1 MVGEF
6 WLEEAEV
13 EPLPLPLLDWVDKDG
28 LGVIV
33 LGLELPVDAVLIP
46 DVPVLEGEDNPP
58 LPVCAEEI
66 VDVDARGEVV
76 SDKVEDR
83 VDEAAAATDAQ
94 YDADAVRQLQA
105 LLIWGAPLGPVAI
118 GSASTHARNDLIWKW
133 SGSRCGRSLYKTG
146 S

>member
-13 EPLPLPLLDWVDKDG
+13 EPLPLPLLDWFDKEG

-66 VDVDARGEVV
+66 DDVDARGEVV
-76 SDKVEDR
+76 SDKVDDR

-105 LLIWGAPLGPVAI
+105 LLIWGAPLGPAAI
-118 GSASTHARNDLIWKW
+118 GSASTHARNDLI
-133 SGSRCGRSLYKTG
+133 
-146 S
+146 